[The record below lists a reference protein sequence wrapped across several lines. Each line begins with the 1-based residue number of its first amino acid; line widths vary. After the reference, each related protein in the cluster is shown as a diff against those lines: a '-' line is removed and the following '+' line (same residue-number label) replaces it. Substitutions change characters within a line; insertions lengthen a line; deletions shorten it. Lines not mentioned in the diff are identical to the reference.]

1 MDKPSPCF
9 DWGTH
14 RHRGKLAVAAA
25 HTTRRGIH
33 TPGVVD
39 GASERASDPDR
50 DTLPGLPYQAPCLT
64 LPHLLSPLP
73 YLVGTLPTLPCLGVR
88 IPILVQTGGPAAFPS
103 PWGQKANNR
112 VSCPTMTEWPT
123 TPTTTYRPREPIL
136 RSV

>member
-39 GASERASDPDR
+39 GASERASERSRPGHSAGPA
-50 DTLPGLPYQAPCLT
+50 LPGTVPYT
-64 LPHLLSPLP
+64 SSHLLSPLP

-88 IPILVQTGGPAAFPS
+88 IPILVQTGGAGCFPFS
-103 PWGQKANNR
+103 LGPEG
-112 VSCPTMTEWPT
+112 
-123 TPTTTYRPREPIL
+123 
-136 RSV
+136 

>member
-64 LPHLLSPLP
+64 LPHLLSPFL
-73 YLVGTLPTLPCLGVR
+73 TLPCRHLAHLVLPGCADSYFGPNGGAGCFPFSLG
-88 IPILVQTGGPAAFPS
+88 PEG
-103 PWGQKANNR
+103 
-112 VSCPTMTEWPT
+112 
-123 TPTTTYRPREPIL
+123 
-136 RSV
+136 